1 MKKIMYLLLAL
12 LLLSGCRSKKVKS
25 EELKVKSETAVKS
38 VRDSAT
44 HVEKTQKVSTFDLQ
58 QSQTYE
64 ITLESD
70 KDSVEVKSEK
80 RIVKN
85 DKGETSFVQLIKV
98 KGGKA
103 VIKVKNEEQRVKS
116 EADSTL
122 YIDNKI
128 SQKTESQSQYTQEAK
143 QVKKEVKTLPLAF
156 IIGALLI
163 GAIALL
169 LWRLKLF
176 R

>member
-1 MKKIMYLLLAL
+1 MRKKLYLLLAL
-12 LLLSGCRSKKVKS
+12 MVLFGCKGKKLNKIEHKEEQKS
-25 EELKVKSETAVKS
+25 ERKEVK
-38 VRDSAT
+38 DSST
-44 HVEKTQKVSTFDLQ
+44 RVEKVQKVATFDLH

-70 KDSVEVKSEK
+70 KDSVGNAKEVVYY
-80 RIVKN
+80 RIRDG
-85 DKGETSFVQLIKV
+85 DKEIIRVQ
-98 KGGKA
+98 GGK
-103 VIKVKNEEQRVKS
+103 VTLKTIDNLSKS
-116 EADSTL
+116 LQQVDTTL

-128 SQKTESQSQYTQEAK
+128 NQKSETQSQYTQAAK
-143 QVKKEVKTLPLAF
+143 QVQKDVRTIPFVL

-169 LWRLKLF
+169 LWWLKLF